1 MIGSL
6 VNGLAYSLVCGV
18 GSRAV
23 VGYGTAFCLYAGDIA
38 LWDVVLWDTANSYV
52 NANSKEK

>member
-1 MIGSL
+1 MD
-6 VNGLAYSLVCGV
+6 GLAYSLVCGV

-23 VGYGTAFCLYAGDIA
+23 VGYGTVFCLYAGDIA
-38 LWDVVLWDTANSYV
+38 LWDVVLWDTADSYV